1 MKRIRGK
8 IAASKAKGMWMGGNV
23 PLGYDARDRK
33 LVVNGA
39 EAETVRL
46 ILRRCTMLE
55 VIVMSFEGGP
65 VQSNDHAHCRANEF
79 VPSRVSLDPMAQS
92 NSAPHDRE
100 PIPEAERP
108 GLTHYPHFARQDY
121 ALPLPPRD
129 IFIRYLRSRD
139 QLLPARGAAEAASR
153 FPRMR
158 MADCS
163 AELTS
168 GQIRRAYGLPVR

>member
-1 MKRIRGK
+1 M

-46 ILRRCTMLE
+46 IFRRCTMLE
-55 VIVMSFEGGP
+55 VIVMSFEVGP
-65 VQSNDHAHCRANEF
+65 VQSNDHAHRRVNEL
-79 VPSRVSLDPMAQS
+79 VPSRASLDPMALS
-92 NSAPHDRE
+92 NSAPHDGE
-100 PIPEAERP
+100 FIPAAERL
-108 GLTHYPHFARQDY
+108 GLTHYPHLARQDLV
-121 ALPLPPRD
+121 LPLPPRD
-129 IFIRYLRSRD
+129 IFIRYLRPRY
-139 QLLPARGAAEAASR
+139 QLLPACGSAEAASR
-153 FPRMR
+153 LPRMR

-168 GQIRRAYGLPVR
+168 GQIRRANGLPVR